1 MQISNVSLKILWASC
16 LVFGFSTAALAGGSS
31 CPADLDGDLN
41 VGAFDLALLLG
52 GWGQCP
58 DPCTSGDPDATCAP
72 DFDGDCAVG
81 AFDLAVLLG
90 SWGLCPLA
98 PGACCGLEGPSACE
112 QLTDENCTQVG
123 GVFLGGGTSCAECSC
138 GPGAGDCCT
147 ANGTAGCEETNCCE
161 QVCDVLPSC
170 CEVAWTS
177 ECADQATATCGA
189 LCFTT
194 PVNDLCANAI
204 AIFDGDTDYATF
216 FAGTDGPAHPEC
228 QFDGR
233 TYHDIWYDYIA
244 TCSQTVTVST
254 CNQAGYDTDLVV
266 YDGCACPAS
275 DDNML
280 GCNDDFGGPCEFTSQ
295 VTVPVNSGNCYKIRI
310 GGWMEGS
317 QGTGTLTVS
326 PCPKT
331 CIVDPECDDVD
342 ACTTDTCVGGFC
354 SNNPINC
361 DDGVACT
368 DNACDPL
375 NGCQFTANNAN
386 CNDGVACTDDTC
398 DPINDCQFTANNANC
413 DDGVACTDNTCD
425 PINNCQFTANNSNC
439 DDGVGCTDDTCDS
452 LNDCQFTP
460 ANANC
465 NDGVGCTDDTC
476 DPINDCQFTPVSG
489 NCDDGVACTDDT
501 CDPLND
507 CQFTANNAN
516 CDDGVACTDDDCDP
530 QIGCVNDPIDCAPVN
545 DMCEGA
551 IEIFDGDTAFD
562 TTGATTAGPLAPGC
576 GFLGHLPRL
585 DVWYTYTAS
594 CTGLLKVCTCNQV
607 FFDTTL
613 VVYEGCDCPATT
625 EYLACN
631 DDDDQCFLNT
641 SRMLASV
648 VAGVCYKIRLGGY
661 LDSDEGSG
669 TLTVACLEGQASN
682 CCFVNPEPGCDD
694 QACED
699 LICTF
704 DPFCCALGDFEDNG
718 FWDGT
723 CAYEALLFC
732 DICAGGC

>member
-254 CNQAGYDTDLVV
+254 CNQAQYDTDLVV

-275 DDNML
+275 DANML
-280 GCNDDFGGPCEFTSQ
+280 GCNDDFGGPCGFTSQ

-386 CNDGVACTDDTC
+386 CN
-398 DPINDCQFTANNANC
+398 
-413 DDGVACTDNTCD
+413 
-425 PINNCQFTANNSNC
+425 
-439 DDGVGCTDDTCDS
+439 
-452 LNDCQFTP
+452 
-460 ANANC
+460 
-465 NDGVGCTDDTC
+465 
-476 DPINDCQFTPVSG
+476 
-489 NCDDGVACTDDT
+489 DGVACTDDT

-699 LICTF
+699 LICSF
-704 DPFCCALGDFEDNG
+704 DPFCCAYPPYENNG